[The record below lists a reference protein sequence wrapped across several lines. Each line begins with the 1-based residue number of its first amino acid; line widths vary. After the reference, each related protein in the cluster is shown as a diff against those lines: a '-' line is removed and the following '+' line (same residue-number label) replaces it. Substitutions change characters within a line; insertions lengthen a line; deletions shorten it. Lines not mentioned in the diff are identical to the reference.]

1 MGSAALLGSAGIAT
15 GGVGLAN
22 ARSFVVSRH
31 VLPLPGLRAPLRLAQ
46 LTDLHYGPL
55 YGIEEV
61 RRWVSA
67 AMNACPDLIV
77 VTGDFVDRWV
87 SPQHL
92 NALLTELAVL
102 RAPLGVY
109 GVPGNHDY
117 ALPVYEGLSREAWLR
132 SFRAALG
139 TAGITLLVNEGRQ
152 VRSDL
157 WLCGVDDLWKGAPD
171 IGASLGGANPNE
183 AVILLSH
190 NPDLLPKVPRRV
202 GLTLCGHTHGG
213 QVRLPLIGALHVP
226 SKYGNRFSQ
235 GFSHLATTGFVSRGL
250 GTTGPPA
257 RLNCPAEV
265 VLLNVLPSA

>member
-1 MGSAALLGSAGIAT
+1 M
-15 GGVGLAN
+15 AN
-22 ARSFVVSRH
+22 VRSFIVSRH
-31 VLPLPGLRAPLRLAQ
+31 QLSLPGLRAPLRLAQ

-55 YGIEEV
+55 YGVEEV
-61 RRWVSA
+61 RRWVQA
-67 AMNACPDLIV
+67 AMSGRPDLIV

-87 SPQHL
+87 SPQDL
-92 NALLTELAVL
+92 DALLVELAVL
-102 RAPLGVY
+102 RAPLGMY

-117 ALPVYEGLSREAWLR
+117 ALQVHEGLSREAWLTE
-132 SFRAALG
+132 FCAALDE
-139 TAGITLLVNEGRQ
+139 AGVTLLVNEGRR

-171 IGASLGGANPNE
+171 IGASLAGAQNGD
-183 AVILLSH
+183 AVVLLSH
-190 NPDLLPKVPRRV
+190 NPDLLPEVPEAV

-226 SKYGNRFSQ
+226 SQYGNRFSQ

-265 VLLNVLPSA
+265 VVLDLLPGK